1 MSVNKVILLGNVGK
15 DPEVKEFSDGGKV
28 ANFSLATT
36 ERAFKLQNGTEIPE
50 KTEWHNLT
58 VKGGLAKVAEQYVKK
73 GTKLYVEGKIRTRSY
88 ETNGEK
94 RYITEIHVSEFE
106 MLGGN
111 QSSEAP
117 AAPTEEMPF

>member
-1 MSVNKVILLGNVGK
+1 MSVNRVILLGNVGK

-111 QSSEAP
+111 QSSEVP
-117 AAPTEEMPF
+117 AAPIEEMPF

>member
-1 MSVNKVILLGNVGK
+1 MSVNKIILLGNVGK

-88 ETNGEK
+88 KTNGEK

-111 QSSEAP
+111 QSSEA
-117 AAPTEEMPF
+117 AAPVEDMPF

>member
-50 KTEWHNLT
+50 RTEWHNVT
-58 VKGGLAKVAEQYVKK
+58 VKGGLAKVVEQYVKK
-73 GTKLYVEGKIRTRSY
+73 GTKLYLEGRIRTRSY

-94 RYITEIHVSEFE
+94 RYITEVHVSELE

-111 QSSEAP
+111 QSSESAP
-117 AAPTEEMPF
+117 VEDMPF

>member
-1 MSVNKVILLGNVGK
+1 MSVNKIILLGNVGK

-94 RYITEIHVSEFE
+94 RYITEVHVSELE

-111 QSSEAP
+111 QRSEA
-117 AAPTEEMPF
+117 AAPVEDMPF

>member
-1 MSVNKVILLGNVGK
+1 MSVNKIILLGNVGK

-106 MLGGN
+106 MLGGS

-117 AAPTEEMPF
+117 AAPIEEMPF

>member
-1 MSVNKVILLGNVGK
+1 MSVNRVILLGNVGK

-50 KTEWHNLT
+50 RTEWHNVT
-58 VKGGLAKVAEQYVKK
+58 VKGGLAKVVEQYVKK

-94 RYITEIHVSEFE
+94 RYITEVHVSELE

-111 QSSEAP
+111 QSSESAP
-117 AAPTEEMPF
+117 VEDMPF

>member
-1 MSVNKVILLGNVGK
+1 MSVNRVILLGNVGK

-58 VKGGLAKVAEQYVKK
+58 VKGGLAKVAEQYVKR

-117 AAPTEEMPF
+117 AAPVEDMPF

>member
-1 MSVNKVILLGNVGK
+1 MSVNRVILLGNVGK

-50 KTEWHNLT
+50 RTEWHNVT
-58 VKGGLAKVAEQYVKK
+58 VKGGLAKVVEQYVKK

-94 RYITEIHVSEFE
+94 RYITEVHVSELE

-111 QSSEAP
+111 QSSEA
-117 AAPTEEMPF
+117 APVEDMPF

>member
-1 MSVNKVILLGNVGK
+1 MSVNRVILLGNVGK

-50 KTEWHNLT
+50 RTEWHNVT
-58 VKGGLAKVAEQYVKK
+58 VKGGLAKVVEQYVKK
-73 GTKLYVEGKIRTRSY
+73 GTKLYIEGKIRTRSY

-94 RYITEIHVSEFE
+94 RYITEIHVSELE

-111 QSSEAP
+111 QSSEA
-117 AAPTEEMPF
+117 AAVEDMPF